1 MFSHSMGP
9 IAFMHEQTPSLLKR
23 KVFNRYIYCFL
34 TISVTAMKTK
44 GDLHSL
50 YPFVF
55 TWHGIG
61 KGTDRFYAWA
71 DALSTLKRKVLYRFF
86 NLYLYILLNY
96 PHLPLQELE
105 VGDSLVFV
113 LTKTVP
119 LDK

>member
-1 MFSHSMGP
+1 
-9 IAFMHEQTPSLLKR
+9 MHEQTPSLLKR

-55 TWHGIG
+55 TWYGIG